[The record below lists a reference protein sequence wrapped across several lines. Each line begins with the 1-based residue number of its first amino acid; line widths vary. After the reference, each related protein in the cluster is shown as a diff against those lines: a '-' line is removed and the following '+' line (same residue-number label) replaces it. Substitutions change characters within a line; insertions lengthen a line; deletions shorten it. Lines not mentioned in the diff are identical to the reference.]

1 MWRRFRKPSHSLAI
15 GSSSTRR
22 FFAMKV
28 ARSGTTLPMRWLTC
42 AVLLAATTASGTA
55 EAQVCSVAIPRA
67 PEEVRIEIETWVRA
81 EPRCSVELEIRVV
94 PTEGGYYLLARDR
107 QGRVRER
114 IVPNA
119 QSAGVLVASWVADD
133 SVIQELDVPPPSV
146 QLVPAGPGERFEVM
160 PPGAV
165 APVVTRPAPS
175 RWVTV
180 GGLAQLGDQARGLR
194 VDADLATYGN
204 WTFGG
209 ELIGAMTTME
219 LLDVSPTTGAWEYGY
234 MHTRDLQLLAAVSH
248 TSTFGRW
255 HLRIGAALG
264 ATHTSATGQLEFMAI
279 TASRWFPGGEVS
291 LLVDREIGTNWAFTF
306 GPTATAYSQT
316 FEINDGSR
324 LVPLER
330 HETQVLAF
338 AGLRHRL

>member
-1 MWRRFRKPSHSLAI
+1 MPQRCRKPSRLLAN
-15 GSSSTRR
+15 GSSNTRR

-28 ARSGTTLPMRWLTC
+28 ARSGTTLPMRLLAC
-42 AVLLAATTASGTA
+42 AVLLAASTA
-55 EAQVCSVAIPRA
+55 EAQVCSVEIPRA
-67 PEEVRIEIETWVRA
+67 PDDVRIEIETWVRA

-133 SVIQELDVPPPSV
+133 SVIQELDVPPPSQ
-146 QLVPAGPGERFEVM
+146 QLAPRQADRYELM

-165 APVVTRPAPS
+165 APMPHASRS

-194 VDADLATYGN
+194 IDADVATYGN
-204 WTFGG
+204 WTLGA
-209 ELIGAMTTME
+209 ELIGATTTKE
-219 LLDVSPTTGAWEYGY
+219 LLDVSPTSGTWEYGF
-234 MHTRDLQLLAAVSH
+234 MHTRDIQLLASVSH

-255 HLRIGAALG
+255 HLRIGAGIG
-264 ATHTSATGQLEFMAI
+264 ATHTSVTGQFDIDAI
-279 TASRWFPGGEVS
+279 AGSGWFPGGELS
-291 LLVDREIGTNWAFTF
+291 LALDREIGTSWAFAF
-306 GPTATAYSQT
+306 GPTVTAYSQT
-316 FEINDGSR
+316 LQTTNPDMTF
-324 LVPLER
+324 PLER